1 MNKETIKEKILQ
13 KTKLHPLYKPTN
25 KKCGNLDCQGIVWEL
40 YRLGLYG
47 WPYLCLK
54 CGWEMTFYDSTSRNW
69 EESENEGRKWRLE
82 IQATR
87 DRILKE
93 QGIL

>member
-1 MNKETIKEKILQ
+1 MNIKEIKNKKEKILQ
-13 KTKLHPLYKPTN
+13 KTKLYPLYKPTN
-25 KKCGNLDCQGIVWEL
+25 EKCGNLDCQGIVWKL

-47 WPYLCLK
+47 WPFLCLK
-54 CGWEMTFYDSTSRNW
+54 CGWEMRIYDSSET
-69 EESENEGRKWRLE
+69 EEEHKKWRLE
-82 IQATR
+82 IQATS